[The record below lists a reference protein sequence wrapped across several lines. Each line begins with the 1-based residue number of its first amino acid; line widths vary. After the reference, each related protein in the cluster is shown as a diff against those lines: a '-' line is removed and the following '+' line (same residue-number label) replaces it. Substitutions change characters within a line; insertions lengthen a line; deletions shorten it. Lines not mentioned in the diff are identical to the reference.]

1 MDKKPKGP
9 LEGVKVIELAHV
21 MAGPVC
27 GLMLADMGA
36 DVIKVERVPHGD
48 TSREDGYTVA
58 GESASFLMVNRNK
71 RGIALDLKAEDG
83 KRILERLLNRADVLL
98 ENYRPNTMARLGF
111 GYDELQ
117 ERHPRLV
124 YCAISGFGRTGP
136 YAERAGFDLIA
147 QGMSAVMSYTG
158 EGPGRPP
165 VKCGAPVTDI
175 VAGILA
181 AMGVSAALHR
191 RSVTGQGQMV
201 ETSLFEAGIAMSY
214 WQSAIAF
221 AGGGSPGPM
230 GSAHPLNAPYQA
242 FETADGHI
250 TLGAANQANWL
261 RVVEAVEAPELAEA
275 PRFID
280 NPARLKNRESLADE
294 LDRIFR
300 THPTDYWLSRLEAA
314 GVPAGPL
321 YTVEQMHRD
330 PQALARAM
338 ITQVPHTIGGEVST
352 LGLPVKFSEDPGGP
366 VLGAP
371 LLGEDTRAVL
381 SEHGFSEAEIET
393 FVEAGTVIAAKTSR
407 ALA

>member
-1 MDKKPKGP
+1 MSDKPRGP
-9 LEGVKVIELAHV
+9 LEGVKVVELAHV

-36 DVIKVERVPHGD
+36 EVIKVERVPHGD
-48 TSREDGYTVA
+48 SSREDGYNIA

-71 RGIALDLKAEDG
+71 RGIALDLKTPEG
-83 KRILERLLNRADVLL
+83 KRVFEGLLAEADVLL
-98 ENYRPNTMARLGF
+98 ENYRPNTLAKLGF
-111 GYDELQ
+111 GYDDLH
-117 ERHPRLV
+117 ERYPRLV

-147 QGMSAVMSYTG
+147 QGMSALMSYTG

-191 RSVTGQGQMV
+191 RNETGTGQMV
-201 ETSLFEAGIAMSY
+201 ETSLLEAGIVLSY

-221 AGGGSPGPM
+221 AGGGVSGPM

-261 RVVEAVEAPELAEA
+261 RLVAAIEAPALGED

-280 NPARLKNRESLADE
+280 NASRLRNQEALAVE
-294 LDRIFR
+294 LDTVFR
-300 THPTDYWLSRLEAA
+300 TKTSDQWLTRLEAA

-321 YTVEQMHRD
+321 YDIAQMHRD
-330 PQALARAM
+330 AQVLAREMVVEVPHSRAG
-338 ITQVPHTIGGEVST
+338 QVPT
-352 LGLPVKFSEDPGGP
+352 LGLPVKFSDDPGGP
-366 VLGAP
+366 VIGAP
-371 LLGEDTRAVL
+371 MLGEDTRAVL
-381 SEHGFSEAEIET
+381 AEHGFSPDEIATFEA
-393 FVEAGTVIAAKTSR
+393 AGAVIAAETSR
-407 ALA
+407 S